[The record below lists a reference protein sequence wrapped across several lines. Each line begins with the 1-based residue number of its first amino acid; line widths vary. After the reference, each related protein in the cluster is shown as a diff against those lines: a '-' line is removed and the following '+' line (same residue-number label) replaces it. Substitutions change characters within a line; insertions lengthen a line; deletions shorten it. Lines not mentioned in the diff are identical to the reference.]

1 MNLLK
6 IIATLP
12 RKSFPGQTLLEYAL
26 LIALISFAVIAALYL
41 LGPALGNFFNGLTT
55 MVNTTL

>member
-41 LGPALGNFFNGLTT
+41 LGPALGNFFNNLATT
-55 MVNTTL
+55 ANNAV